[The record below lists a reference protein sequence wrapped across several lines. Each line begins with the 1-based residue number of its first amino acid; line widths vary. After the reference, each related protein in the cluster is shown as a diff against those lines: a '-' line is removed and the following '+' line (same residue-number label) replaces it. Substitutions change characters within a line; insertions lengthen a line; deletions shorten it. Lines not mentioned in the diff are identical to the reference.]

1 MPKTEERRQIRPA
14 KRKKNESLEILRNV
28 AKSMA
33 GAVPFAS
40 DETKAVIED
49 SLARPMSGLASQLMS
64 YNESTGEVENAAMA
78 NLRRIWNADARRK
91 AGLPPEKRPIPGL
104 VADSLSLPNIFGNG
118 PEWSKDM
125 QNLADATHQGV
136 NVGMDLAPPEGF
148 RQHALDSAG
157 VMLGQLPVP
166 GKAKVEAVTDTAK
179 GALQLM
185 KKYGKKALGAPI
197 EFMSPT
203 VEPKMSN
210 YLFGTAAGGGLGALG
225 DEVPMEEV
233 EEINVPR
240 AVAHAKG
247 GKVGA
252 LQQFLK
258 AVNINPDSTTMKK
271 VGYQIG
277 DPVEEILYA
286 TNEGQRK
293 GVLSG
298 DEAKRIKVL
307 LETGEEEE
315 LADALL
321 DLHARLQPKA
331 STAGPPPPVVPRP
344 HELESPQASLDRDL
358 GPMNPY
364 ALPTPPPGSGHGKLT
379 QEEWEQLVLRKNPL
393 AQARGG
399 RIHRRY

>member
-1 MPKTEERRQIRPA
+1 MPKTEEKRQIRPA

-40 DETKAVIED
+40 DETKATIED

-78 NLRRIWNADARRK
+78 NLRRIWNSDARRK

-104 VADSLSLPNIFGNG
+104 VADSLSLPNILGNG

-136 NVGMDLAPPEGF
+136 NQGMDLAPPEGF

-166 GKAKVEAVTDTAK
+166 GKAKAEAVKDTAK
-179 GALQLM
+179 GALELM
-185 KKYGKKALGAPI
+185 KRYGKKALGSPI

-203 VEPKMSN
+203 IEPKMSN

-225 DEVPMEEV
+225 DEVPMEEPPP
-233 EEINVPR
+233 PR
-240 AVAHAKG
+240 AVARAKG

-252 LQQFLK
+252 LQQMLK
-258 AVNINPDSTTMKK
+258 ALNLNPDAASVKK

-277 DPVEEILYA
+277 DPVEEVLYA

-298 DEAKRIKVL
+298 EEAKQIKLL
-307 LETGEEEE
+307 LETGEEEA

-321 DLHARLQPKA
+321 DLHARLQTKSPT
-331 STAGPPPPVVPRP
+331 SSLPVPRP
-344 HELESPQASLDRDL
+344 LPKPDMNDPQVSLDRDL

-379 QEEWEQLVLRKNPL
+379 QEEWEQQVLRKSPL
-393 AQARGG
+393 QQARGG

>member
-1 MPKTEERRQIRPA
+1 MPKTAEKREIRPA
-14 KRKKNESLEILRNV
+14 KRKKNESLELLRNV

-33 GAVPFAS
+33 HAVPFAS
-40 DETKAVIED
+40 DETKNTIED

-91 AGLPPEKRPIPGL
+91 AGLPPEKRPIPGIVSDTL
-104 VADSLSLPNIFGNG
+104 ALPNILGNG
-118 PEWSKDM
+118 PQWSQDM
-125 QNLADATHQGV
+125 QKLADNTHEGV
-136 NVGMDLAPPEGF
+136 NVGMGLDAPQGF

-179 GALQLM
+179 GALALM

-225 DEVPMEEV
+225 DEVPLEEPPP
-233 EEINVPR
+233 PR
-240 AVAHAKG
+240 AVARAKG

-258 AVNINPDSTTMKK
+258 AVNLNPDSTSMKK
-271 VGYQIG
+271 VGYQMG
-277 DPVEEILYA
+277 DPVEEVLYA

-293 GVLSG
+293 GVLSSE
-298 DEAKRIKVL
+298 EAKRIKL
-307 LETGEEEE
+307 LMETGEEEA

-331 STAGPPPPVVPRP
+331 STGGPPPPRVPRP
-344 HELESPQASLDRDL
+344 HELDSPQASLDRDL
-358 GPMNPY
+358 GTFNPY

-379 QEEWEQLVLRKNPL
+379 QEEWEQQVLRKNPL